1 MSSIAPARVELPVDT
16 LEAQPATQPPKGRR
30 GLVMTLVLAVV
41 AIFWVSPLALLVIT
55 AVRPLS
61 DFISNGP
68 LSWPDAFTWSNFSDA
83 WDIGNFA
90 TTYRNSLLLAL
101 MKVPLGVLLA
111 AMLGFALA
119 KLRMKFRRT
128 VMFSVF
134 LGLTIPI
141 YITIVPV
148 FIMMRQAGATD
159 SLFGLLG
166 PYLAF
171 GIPFEVLVLQSFFRQ
186 IPDEIFEAARVD
198 GAGDWRIFFTIV
210 LPLSTPALVTVAIL
224 DAVATWNEFLF
235 ALILLNSDAHKT
247 IPVGLLN
254 FQGQFANNNTGLAAG
269 ILIAVVPIL
278 IAYTLLQRWIVGGL
292 TAGATKG

>member
-1 MSSIAPARVELPVDT
+1 MTSVVSAPTTTAVAPAEP
-16 LEAQPATQPPKGRR
+16 AQPAKGKG
-30 GLVMTLVLAVV
+30 GLGLTIVLAVV
-41 AIFWVSPLALLVIT
+41 AIFWISPLALLLVT
-55 AVRPLS
+55 AVRPLA

-68 LSWPDAFTWSNFSDA
+68 LSWPSAFTWTNFADA

-90 TTYRNSLLLAL
+90 TTYGNSALLAML
-101 MKVPLGVLLA
+101 KVPLGVLIS

-141 YITIVPV
+141 YIAIVPV
-148 FIMMRQAGATD
+148 FIMMRTAGATD
-159 SLFGLLG
+159 SVIGLIG

-186 IPDEIFEAARVD
+186 IPNEIIEAARVD
-198 GAGDWRIFFTIV
+198 GAGDWRIFWTVV
-210 LPLSTPALVTVAIL
+210 LPLSAPALVTVAIL

-235 ALILLNSDAHKT
+235 ALILLNSDANKT
-247 IPVGLLN
+247 LPVGLLN
-254 FQGQFANNNTGLAAG
+254 FQGQFSNNNTGLAAG